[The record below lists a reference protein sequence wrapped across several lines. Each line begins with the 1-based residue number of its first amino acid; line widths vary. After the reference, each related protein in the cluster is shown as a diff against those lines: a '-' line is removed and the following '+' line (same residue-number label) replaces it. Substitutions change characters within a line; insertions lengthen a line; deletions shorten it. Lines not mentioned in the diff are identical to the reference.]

1 LGPWLEFLHPFYHAL
16 GRYYGDS
23 EILSGEMCTS
33 R

>member
-1 LGPWLEFLHPFYHAL
+1 MELLRPFYRAL

-23 EILSGEMCTS
+23 EILSGEMRTS